1 MLRLIRRSLMK
12 VTILDHFKK
21 PLWSKEARDKRFIV
35 LNGGA
40 GSGKCLTMDT
50 LVQTP
55 YGATPIKNI
64 NIGDEILDTLGTSCH
79 VTDVFYDYRQ
89 IYEVTL
95 EDGRKVKASDN
106 HTWSYYKCG
115 TLVDGST
122 MDMLDDSRC
131 HAVSLPLTVPARF
144 KDCPFA
150 MPTTLAMLLTG
161 VPMETS
167 EFNEDALHC
176 AGLTKSDGRFVHS
189 IPKSYLHMNLN
200 DRLSFLN
207 TLFQRTGS
215 FDEEA
220 RRLHIVLKSESDA
233 KKVQSIIW
241 SLGGICTY
249 RMSSKYGGCLLSFR
263 FGDSLYNEIMFE
275 TGYGLDIPEDFNVP
289 SSSTVYV
296 TSIKPLG
303 KAPCACLVVDSPN
316 HLYLVNDFIVT
327 HNSEAICQ
335 RISYLFLTQED
346 MVFAVVRATMPA
358 LTRSVYLGDP
368 SIVHTLQAWGV
379 PTERWLNK
387 TEATLRNPENGSV
400 MYFIGLDD
408 PEKIKSMNLNYIFI
422 EEATEINADKWA
434 QLNSRLRRHNKYG
447 KNQMFL
453 AYNPISWYNWVVQ
466 MFIANP
472 DPLIKDDTIV
482 HFSNFSQNPYVSIDN
497 VRSMFARA
505 AQDET
510 YYRTYVIGKPG
521 KPLGLIYPNIVFT
534 PHSTWPDEVWAAK
547 PYYGI
552 DWGFIDPMV
561 LMECRNY
568 DGKIYT
574 RCLFYKTKV
583 NTKDFLDYMENTLH
597 ISKIANIYYD
607 SADAERG
614 SLLLQRGYTAFKA
627 RKNINAGISFV
638 KGFEIIADSEGEFAQ
653 PFMDEAQAYTWKTD
667 PDDSSKFIEEAIETN
682 NHAMDAMRY
691 SITSE
696 NAYDR
701 QIMAGSLDMN
711 VDETL
716 RKSGVYISSGSV

>member
-1 MLRLIRRSLMK
+1 MK
-12 VTILDHFKK
+12 ATILDHFKR

-40 GSGKCLTMDT
+40 GSGKCLAPDT
-50 LVQTP
+50 KVLTP
-55 YGATPIKNI
+55 TDEVCIRDI
-64 NIGDEILDTLGTSCH
+64 EIGDVVLDSLGTSCK
-79 VTDVFYDYRQ
+79 VLNKWTNYRPM
-89 IYEVTL
+89 YEIAL
-95 EDGRKVKASDN
+95 EDGRKVTASDN
-106 HTWSYYKCG
+106 HTWTYYRNGHKLDG
-115 TLVDGST
+115 TTS
-122 MDMLDDSRC
+122 DMYSDLSEGIE
-131 HAVSLPLTVPARF
+131 VGIPLTVPVRF
-144 KDCPFA
+144 DNCTYA
-150 MPTTLAMLLTG
+150 VPTILALIVTG
-161 VPMETS
+161 ADIDP
-167 EFNEDALHC
+167 DATFKPEMRN
-176 AGLTKSDGRFVHS
+176 AGLLRSNGKLIQH
-189 IPKSYLHMNLN
+189 IPKSYLHMSLF

-207 TLFQRTGS
+207 ALFERKGEW
-215 FDEEA
+215 DREN
-220 RRLHIVLKSESDA
+220 RILRLVLKSDSDA
-233 KKVQSIIW
+233 KIVQSIIW
-241 SLGGICTY
+241 SCGGICT
-249 RMSSKYGGCLLSFR
+249 RRRSSRYGGSVLEFR
-263 FGDSLYNEIMFE
+263 FGDDLYNQIMFE
-275 TGYGLDIPEDFNVP
+275 KCSGNAVP
-289 SSSTVYV
+289 DDLNILSTPYV
-296 TSIKPLG
+296 RVESIKYLNTSQ
-303 KAPCACLVVDSPN
+303 CYCIEVDSPN
-316 HLYLVNDFIVT
+316 HLYLVNDYIVT

-335 RISYLFLTQED
+335 RIAYMFLTQED

-368 SIVHTLQAWGV
+368 SIIHTLSEWGV

-497 VRSMFARA
+497 VKSMFARA

-521 KPLGLIYPNIVFT
+521 KPLGLIYTNIVFT
-534 PHSTWPDEVWAAK
+534 PHSTWPDEVWAQK

-552 DWGFIDPMV
+552 DWGYIDPMV

-568 DGKIYT
+568 DKKIYV
-574 RCLFYKTKV
+574 RCLFYKTKT
-583 NTKDFLDYMENTLH
+583 NTKDFLDYMENTLK
-597 ISKIANIYYD
+597 ISKLSNIYYD

-614 SLLLQRGYTAFKA
+614 SLLLQRGFTAFKA
-627 RKNINAGISFV
+627 KKNIVAGISYV

-653 PFMDEAQAYTWKTD
+653 DFMDEAQAYTWQTD
-667 PDDSSKFIEEAIETN
+667 PDDSSKFIEEPIETN
-682 NHAMDAMRY
+682 NHGMDAMRY
-691 SITSE
+691 AITTE
-696 NAYDR
+696 NMIQR
-701 QIMAGSLDMN
+701 QITAAALDMS

-716 RKSGVYISSGSV
+716 RKSGIYFGDDST